1 MGGAYAWGL
10 RGCAG
15 ARVPMQARTEVVH
28 VLRCMMSMAVLVC
41 SIDALYDRLR
51 APRCSAPAGEIP
63 HTFTAGELTVCVRAR
78 RVRPDPYA
86 TPTRPGQHPRHP
98 YALAPA
104 ANRTLGNVAVLT
116 ASATRSDLPPAVLHV
131 QLELLHLQLLAWTS
145 AKYERVLMDNPAL
158 DTSAALAGTEASF
171 EALVK
176 RMDFAMDY
184 VLQAVE
190 TLRMRPIVRG
200 AAEAALQ
207 QV

>member
-1 MGGAYAWGL
+1 M
-10 RGCAG
+10 
-15 ARVPMQARTEVVH
+15 
-28 VLRCMMSMAVLVC
+28 
-41 SIDALYDRLR
+41 
-51 APRCSAPAGEIP
+51 
-63 HTFTAGELTVCVRAR
+63 CVRAR

-86 TPTRPGQHPRHP
+86 TPHRPGHHPRHP
-98 YALAPA
+98 YTLAPA
-104 ANRTLGNVAVLT
+104 AHRSLSNVAVLT

-145 AKYERVLMDNPAL
+145 GKYERVLMHNPAL

-176 RMDFAMDY
+176 RMDSVMDY

-200 AAEAALQ
+200 AAEASLRQVTSWIVAQPPVPLVPATFVRFASSVYRGVVLSKCCGVQLNSCAALK
-207 QV
+207 VYGTANWLPGMLAATRPFICYSET